1 MNPDFVRLENLR
13 QQLVKNATAHAWS
26 ACVPLT
32 KDLESLLK
40 NLPPPQND
48 EERETLNNT
57 FESFNAMHES
67 ALSEH
72 ADVAKLLK
80 GLTPKSPKS
89 PKLAKVAR

>member
-13 QQLVKNATAHAWS
+13 QALVKNATAHAWS

-48 EERETLNNT
+48 EERNTLNNT
-57 FESFNAMHES
+57 FQSFTEMHES

-80 GLTPKSPKS
+80 GLTPKSPK
-89 PKLAKVAR
+89 LAKVAR